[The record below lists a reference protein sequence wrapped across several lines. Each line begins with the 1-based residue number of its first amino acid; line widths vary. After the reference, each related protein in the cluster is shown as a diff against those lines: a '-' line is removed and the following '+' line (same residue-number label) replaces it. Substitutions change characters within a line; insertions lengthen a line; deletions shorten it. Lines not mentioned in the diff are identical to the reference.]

1 MSKVITQY
9 ECKICNKSYAS
20 YQSLWIHNKKF
31 HTTVILKTSRTSE
44 KTSETSE
51 NILKKNY
58 NCRKCN
64 KVFHNIKTRWSHE
77 KICKQLVSN
86 ISNIGNINN
95 TTTNNNTI
103 NNNTNSNNNINNIT
117 NNKIIINAIGNEN
130 ILNLSKKAVM
140 NLFNQEFIS
149 ITGVIELIYFNENHP
164 ENHYFC
170 TTNLDSY
177 YSSVYNT
184 EKKTVDKDR
193 KKYLFDKILDNSI
206 EKLELLYSHYK
217 QTFTFNKQKI
227 IEDNIKNINDIKIA
241 FFNNKLKKE
250 LFRQINLLSYNNKE
264 LIKKTWNGKQK
275 FKKLTFE
282 EDLDLPPSDSENEE
296 LFDDSSDELSDN
308 MIQHNNCQN
317 HIN

>member
-1 MSKVITQY
+1 MLKVIAPY

-31 HTTVILKTSRTSE
+31 HKVCVTPNVTNGNLLVTSCNTIVTNE
-44 KTSETSE
+44 KI
-51 NILKKNY
+51 NNKIIK
-58 NCRKCN
+58 CCKCN
-64 KVFHNIKTRWSHE
+64 LIFNSRQTRWRHE
-77 KICKQLVSN
+77 KKCTRILE
-86 ISNIGNINN
+86 IS
-95 TTTNNNTI
+95 
-103 NNNTNSNNNINNIT
+103 NNNTNINITNNNINNNTTNNINNNINNNVT

-149 ITGVIELIYFNENHP
+149 ITAVIQLIYFNEDHP

-184 EKKTVDKDR
+184 GKQTVDKDR

-217 QTFTFNKQKI
+217 QKFTFDKRRI

-250 LFRQINLLSYNNKE
+250 LFRQINLLSYNNKD
-264 LIKKTWNGKQK
+264 LVKSTWDGKLKKE
-275 FKKLTFE
+275 LTFE
-282 EDLDLPPSDSENEE
+282 EDLDLSPSDKENSISSE
-296 LFDDSSDELSDN
+296 DSSSDD
-308 MIQHNNCQN
+308 NNESESF
-317 HIN
+317 IS

>member
-1 MSKVITQY
+1 MAKVISQY
-9 ECKICNKSYAS
+9 ECTICNKSYAS

-31 HTTVILKTSRTSE
+31 HNKIDQHNQHSDQHIQQSNQHSNQKEIKLNNLICKYCTKKFSFIQSRW
-44 KTSETSE
+44 
-51 NILKKNY
+51 
-58 NCRKCN
+58 
-64 KVFHNIKTRWSHE
+64 VHE
-77 KICKQLVSN
+77 KKCKL
-86 ISNIGNINN
+86 INN
-95 TTTNNNTI
+95 LITNNNLTTTNIT
-103 NNNTNSNNNINNIT
+103 NNNIKNVNSNNIT
-117 NNKIIINAIGNEN
+117 NNNITNKIIINAIGNEN

-149 ITGVIELIYFNENHP
+149 ITAVIQLIYFNEDHP

-184 EKKTVDKDR
+184 GKQTVDKDR

-217 QTFTFNKQKI
+217 QKFNFNKRKI

-250 LFRQINLLSYNNKE
+250 LFRQINLLSYNNKD
-264 LIKKTWNGKQK
+264 LVKSTWNGKQK
-275 FKKLTFE
+275 FHKKITFE
-282 EDLDLPPSDSENEE
+282 EDLDLPPSDSEDDESTNE
-296 LFDDSSDELSDN
+296 SSTSD
-308 MIQHNNCQN
+308 
-317 HIN
+317 